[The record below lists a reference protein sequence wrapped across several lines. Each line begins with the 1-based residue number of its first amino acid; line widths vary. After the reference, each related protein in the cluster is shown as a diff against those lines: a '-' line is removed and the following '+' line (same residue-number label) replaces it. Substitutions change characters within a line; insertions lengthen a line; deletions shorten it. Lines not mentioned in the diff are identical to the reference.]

1 MAGVLA
7 IIAGSDMAAVDASKA
22 ANTKRRLRPAR
33 KVLDAVIR
41 YLPIRKYPDPQRPGV
56 NHPQD
61 CTATGRTTQEQC
73 KSNWYPSDLS
83 HCTIDICDVTFVT
96 LRSMFKMA
104 VVCCK
109 NATEQD
115 SKLLETFELL
125 ALQFFVDTGSL
136 RPCDGNGLRFG
147 TSLLP
152 ADKRGARC
160 RKS

>member
-56 NHPQD
+56 NHPRG
-61 CTATGRTTQEQC
+61 CTATDHTTQEQY
-73 KSNWYPSDLS
+73 KSNGYPFDLS
-83 HCTIDICDVTFVT
+83 HCTIVINYVIFMT

-104 VVCCK
+104 LTCCK

-147 TSLLP
+147 TSVLS
-152 ADKRGARC
+152 ADTRGA
-160 RKS
+160 